1 MSISASGWSSPDR
14 ADTAPGAARSRS
26 RKIPN
31 PRPCRPSLVLV
42 MFACTCCLPV
52 AQAVERLGDAE
63 NASELQQ
70 RAISVAAVQR
80 GLLSLAE
87 AASGEQSFDL
97 YRTYDESIG
106 TWLQVEFLRTLLDLS
121 IAATS
126 AVDERKS
133 RIDLRDHARFALWEL
148 DQTISH
154 LDENVAEVAQAEH
167 LRLIQVLRSLLMS
180 TRTTVDRLS
189 TAQSEPGP

>member
-1 MSISASGWSSPDR
+1 
-14 ADTAPGAARSRS
+14 
-26 RKIPN
+26 
-31 PRPCRPSLVLV
+31 
-42 MFACTCCLPV
+42 MFACTCCCLPV
-52 AQAVERLGDAE
+52 AQAVERFGDAE

-97 YRTYDESIG
+97 YRTYDESMG
-106 TWLQVEFLRTLLDLS
+106 TWLQVEFLRTLLELS

-126 AVDERKS
+126 PVDERKF

-148 DQTISH
+148 DQAISH
-154 LDENVAEVAQAEH
+154 LDEKVAGVAQAEH
-167 LRLIQVLRSLLMS
+167 LRLVQVLRSLLMS
-180 TRTTVDRLS
+180 ARSAVDRLS
-189 TAQSEPGP
+189 TAQGETGS

>member
-1 MSISASGWSSPDR
+1 
-14 ADTAPGAARSRS
+14 
-26 RKIPN
+26 
-31 PRPCRPSLVLV
+31 

-63 NASELQQ
+63 NASELEQ

-87 AASGEQSFDL
+87 AASDEESFNL
-97 YRTYDESIG
+97 YRTYDESMG

-121 IAATS
+121 MAATS
-126 AVDERKS
+126 AVDELKS

-167 LRLIQVLRSLLMS
+167 LRLIEVLRSLLMS
-180 TRTTVDRLS
+180 TRNTVDRLS

>member
-14 ADTAPGAARSRS
+14 ADATSSAGRSRA
-26 RKIPN
+26 RKISK
-31 PRPCRPSLVLV
+31 RRACRPSLVLV

-63 NASELQQ
+63 NASELEQ

-87 AASGEQSFDL
+87 AASDEESFNL
-97 YRTYDESIG
+97 YRTYDESMG
-106 TWLQVEFLRTLLDLS
+106 TWLQVEFLRTLLELS

-126 AVDERKS
+126 PVDERKF

-148 DQTISH
+148 DQAISH
-154 LDENVAEVAQAEH
+154 LDENVGGTAQAEH
-167 LRLIQVLRSLLMS
+167 LRLIQVLRSLLMG
-180 TRTTVDRLS
+180 TRSTVDRLS